1 MVRDIGKKNCYQFS
15 TNLYVLYFKI
25 FTFNYVFTV
34 YKTNSLLFKQ
44 TQEDR
49 QKRITEKVAMI
60 LIDCD
65 TDTLSSKTSLNDC
78 PNIKLRSKYLN
89 KIRNV
94 VSYYY

>member
-1 MVRDIGKKNCYQFS
+1 M
-15 TNLYVLYFKI
+15 
-25 FTFNYVFTV
+25 FTV

-65 TDTLSSKTSLNDC
+65 TLSPETSLNDC

-89 KIRNV
+89 KIRNA
-94 VSYYY
+94 VSYYC

>member
-1 MVRDIGKKNCYQFS
+1 M
-15 TNLYVLYFKI
+15 YFLFKCIFILNYI
-25 FTFNYVFTV
+25 FTD

-60 LIDCD
+60 LIDY
-65 TDTLSSKTSLNDC
+65 TLSPETSLNDC

-89 KIRNV
+89 KIRNA
-94 VSYYY
+94 VSFYC

>member
-1 MVRDIGKKNCYQFS
+1 MFFI
-15 TNLYVLYFKI
+15 FKYI
-25 FTFNYVFTV
+25 FILNYIFTV

-65 TDTLSSKTSLNDC
+65 TLSQETSLNDC
-78 PNIKLRSKYLN
+78 PNVKLRSKYLN
-89 KIRNV
+89 KIRNA
-94 VSYYY
+94 VSYYC